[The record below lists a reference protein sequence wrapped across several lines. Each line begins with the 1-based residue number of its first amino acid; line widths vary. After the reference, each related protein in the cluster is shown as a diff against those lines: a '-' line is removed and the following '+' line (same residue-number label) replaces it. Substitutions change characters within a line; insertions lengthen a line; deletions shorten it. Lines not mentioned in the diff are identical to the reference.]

1 MIVVYCKEDLETNE
15 QTKSLKGLYKYIYII
30 YIYVYYPNHKIS
42 SGIKQVQNTL
52 YNLTAYQ
59 DIKKRIQA
67 GYEEK
72 FLH

>member
-42 SGIKQVQNTL
+42 SGIKQV
-52 YNLTAYQ
+52 
-59 DIKKRIQA
+59 
-67 GYEEK
+67 
-72 FLH
+72 